1 MEFGS
6 IPDKKL
12 ILITSLRGLDS
23 YFFKLLSILIG
34 MLLDPQLLS
43 VLIVLIIS
51 SMPSLQIGLGFIN
64 SHGGGRGLLLGP
76 IVLSISPTTLVKKVV
91 KMICYCIEI
100 ENRFISIIKFDS

>member
-64 SHGGGRGLLLGP
+64 SHGGGGRGLLLGP

-100 ENRFISIIKFDS
+100 ENHFIFNNQI